1 MYVCMFVCL
10 CLFACLLARLLAC
23 LFVYLLGYLFG
34 CFFAYLL
41 VCNPYEPTRPCKQ
54 SSTENFVALLTW
66 RLGQPSDR
74 HSIDLALPGGTKYIH
89 YWLSEYSNISVYT
102 RVCLYIF
109 IYIHICTYPLVN
121 NVAMGE
127 KYIYMEALIR
137 N

>member
-1 MYVCMFVCL
+1 MSLFVCL
-10 CLFACLLARLLAC
+10 LACLLVCLLACLLAC
-23 LFVYLLGYLFG
+23 LVICLVV
-34 CFFAYLL
+34 FFAYLL

-109 IYIHICTYPLVN
+109 IYIYTYMYIPSGKQRGN
-121 NVAMGE
+121 GGNI
-127 KYIYMEALIR
+127 YIYMEALIR